1 MSLSARLNLARFFT
15 AKEPESGTITLTQ
28 RRIYILPTRA
38 GVSFGMILL
47 AMFLAAINYNNSL
60 AYLLT
65 FLLTSVTIV
74 SMLHCFRN
82 LQGLQLRA
90 RTPQA
95 AFAGESLELPLH
107 LYNPSPQRRLAIK
120 LGWPKE
126 RPQQVDL
133 NPQQGEWI
141 NLELPALPRGRHP
154 IGRITLYTR
163 FPLGFFHAWSYLHF
177 DVSALVYPKPSGTR
191 RLPDEPFQQQGS
203 EGDRGRGSDDFIG
216 QRPYHPG
223 DSLHHLNWKALA
235 RERGLLTKQFGGDR
249 SDELKVSWQLLT
261 EQPTEV
267 KLSQLCRWVIEAE
280 QGHLRYGLEIPGAHI
295 PVGQGQQHYE
305 QCLSALALYG
315 QKS

>member
-1 MSLSARLNLARFFT
+1 MSLSSRLNLARFFN
-15 AKEPESGTITLTQ
+15 AKGAEAGTLTLTQ
-28 RRIYILPTRA
+28 RRIFILPTRA

-74 SMLHCFRN
+74 SMLHCYRN

-95 AFAGESLELPLH
+95 VFAGETQKLPIH
-107 LYNPSPQRRLAIK
+107 LYNPSSQRRLAIK
-120 LGWPKE
+120 LGWPKQP
-126 RPQQVDL
+126 PQQVDL
-133 NPQQGEWI
+133 DPQQGKWV
-141 NLELPALPRGRHP
+141 NLELPALSRGRHP
-154 IGRITLYTR
+154 LGQITLYTR

-177 DVSALVYPKPSGTR
+177 EVSALVYPKPSGIR
-191 RLPDEPFQQQGS
+191 RLPEEPFQQQGS

-249 SDELKVSWQLLT
+249 ADELNISWQMLAEQTT
-261 EQPTEV
+261 EA
-267 KLSQLCRWVIEAE
+267 KISQLCRWVVEAE
-280 QGHLRYGLEIPGAHI
+280 QSHLRYGLEIPGAHI
-295 PVGQGQQHYE
+295 PIGQGQQHYE
-305 QCLSALALYG
+305 QSLTALALYG
-315 QKS
+315 KKP